1 MLPTS
6 FTRMKSPPFCAGAK
20 KVPVWGHGNYF
31 ADFFKPTKQTKV

>member
-6 FTRMKSPPFCAGAK
+6 FTRMKSPLSVLALRRSPK
-20 KVPVWGHGNYF
+20 GHGNYF